1 MRIPIPENI
10 AAEIL
15 FRHDHTCCICQERGR
30 HVQIHHLDENPSNN
44 DPSNL
49 AVVCTECHN
58 DTMMKGGFGRKLG
71 ASEVRIYRDDW
82 IRRVADRRS
91 QADQLALQK
100 QIGLAVEKIGDVKE
114 WRPPSDIALYTFVD
128 SKARA
133 ESPQAIAAARP
144 KRAAAAEQASPHLEP
159 DEAQ

>member
-1 MRIPIPENI
+1 M
-10 AAEIL
+10 
-15 FRHDHTCCICQERGR
+15 
-30 HVQIHHLDENPSNN
+30 QIHHLDENPSNN

-58 DTMMKGGFGRKLG
+58 DAMMKGGFGRKLG

-128 SKARA
+128 SI
-133 ESPQAIAAARP
+133 PDIM
-144 KRAAAAEQASPHLEP
+144 KRAYGLAQSEWDSQHGFRGHLLQCLCEGKIP
-159 DEAQ
+159 LSVKLQVSARSNWKLSLIG